1 MSKLSNIGHALYE
14 GKISIDFVGRKW
26 LWYGISGAIVLL
38 AVYGLVG

>member
-26 LWYGISGAIVLL
+26 LWYTISGVILL
-38 AVYGLVG
+38 LSLIHI